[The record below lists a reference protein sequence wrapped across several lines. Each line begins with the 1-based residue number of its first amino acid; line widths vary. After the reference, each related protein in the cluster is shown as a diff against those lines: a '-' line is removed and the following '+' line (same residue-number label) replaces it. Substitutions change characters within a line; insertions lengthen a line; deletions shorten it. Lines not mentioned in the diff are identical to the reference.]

1 MLWVT
6 GGYHSSASPDET
18 LDVASPDGDRIVAAA
33 GARVRVGDRWTLLGD
48 VEVQTIV
55 PRTVVGSDNDLGNGE
70 YRLTLVNVGA
80 HVMRA
85 F

>member
-1 MLWVT
+1 
-6 GGYHSSASPDET
+6 
-18 LDVASPDGDRIVAAA
+18 
-33 GARVRVGDRWTLLGD
+33 